1 MPDRNSPPRERGCAV
16 VTGGTRGI
24 GAAISDRLEADG
36 WRVARLARSENGA
49 AYRADVG
56 DPEQVATAFERIEN
70 DLGPPL
76 VLINN
81 AGIRRDGLAMR
92 LDDADWG
99 EVVATNLGGA
109 FNCTRR
115 ALGPM
120 LSNRWGRLV
129 NVSSVVAERANP
141 GQANYAAAKA
151 GVLALTRTVAR
162 EMARKGITCNAVV
175 PGLIDT
181 EMTADVRDQLLPAI
195 PAGRAGSPE
204 DVAACVSFL
213 CSDEAAY
220 VNGAALAVDGGLG
233 A

>member
-1 MPDRNSPPRERGCAV
+1 MPDAKPEPRERGCAV

-36 WRVARLARSENGA
+36 WRVVRLARSDNGSP
-49 AYRADVG
+49 YTADVS
-56 DPEQVATAFERIEN
+56 DSEQVEAAFEQIEK

-76 VLINN
+76 VLVNN
-81 AGIRRDGLAMR
+81 AGIRRDGLAIR
-92 LDDADWG
+92 LDDDDWS

-120 LSNRWGRLV
+120 LKNRWGRLV

-151 GVLALTRTVAR
+151 GLLALTRTVAR

-181 EMTADVRDQLLPAI
+181 EMTQDVRDQLLPAI
-195 PAGRAGSPE
+195 PAGRAGSPD

-220 VNGAALAVDGGLG
+220 VNGASLAVDGGLG

>member
-1 MPDRNSPPRERGCAV
+1 MPDRSTPPRERGCAV

-24 GAAISDRLEADG
+24 GASIAARLETDG
-36 WRVARLARSENGA
+36 WRVARLARQNGA

-56 DPEQVATAFERIEN
+56 NPEEVEAAFEQIEA

-81 AGIRRDGLAMR
+81 AGIRRDGLAIRMPH
-92 LDDADWG
+92 ADWG
-99 EVVATNLGGA
+99 DVVTTNLDGA
-109 FNCTRR
+109 FNCTQR

-120 LSNRWGRLV
+120 LSARWGRVV
-129 NVSSVVAERANP
+129 NVSSVVAERANS

-151 GVLALTRTVAR
+151 GLLALTRTVAR

-181 EMTADVRDQLLPAI
+181 EMTEDVREQLLPAI
-195 PAGRAGSPE
+195 PAGRAGSPD
-204 DVAACVSFL
+204 DVAACVAFL
-213 CSDEAAY
+213 CSDEANY

-233 A
+233 T

>member
-1 MPDRNSPPRERGCAV
+1 M

-24 GAAISDRLEADG
+24 GAAIADRLESDG
-36 WRVARLARSENGA
+36 WRVARLARSDNGSP
-49 AYRADVG
+49 YRADVG
-56 DPEQVATAFERIEN
+56 DPEQVAAAFERIEK

-76 VLINN
+76 VLVNN

-92 LDDADWG
+92 LGDADWG

-120 LSNRWGRLV
+120 LSARWGRLV

-151 GVLALTRTVAR
+151 GMLALTRTVAR

-181 EMTADVRDQLLPAI
+181 EMTQDVRDQLLPAI

>member
-1 MPDRNSPPRERGCAV
+1 MPDRNGSPTDRGCAV

-24 GAAISDRLEADG
+24 GAAIATRLEADG
-36 WRVARLARSENGA
+36 WSVARLARSENGS

-56 DPEQVATAFERIEN
+56 DPEQVDDVFARIEE

-76 VLINN
+76 VLVNN
-81 AGIRRDGLAMR
+81 AGIRRDGLAIRMQPS
-92 LDDADWG
+92 DWG
-99 EVVATNLGGA
+99 DVVTTNLGGA
-109 FNCTRR
+109 FNCTHR

-120 LSNRWGRLV
+120 LKNRWGRVV

-181 EMTADVRDQLLPAI
+181 EMTQDVRDQLLPAI
-195 PAGRAGSPE
+195 PAGRAGSPG
-204 DVAACVSFL
+204 DVAACVRFL
-213 CSDEAAY
+213 CSEEAAY

-233 A
+233 T

>member
-1 MPDRNSPPRERGCAV
+1 MPDRNANPRERGCAV

-24 GAAISDRLEADG
+24 GAAIADRLESDG
-36 WRVARLARSENGA
+36 WRVARLARSDNGSP
-49 AYRADVG
+49 YRADVG
-56 DPEQVATAFERIEN
+56 DPEQVATAFERIEE

-181 EMTADVRDQLLPAI
+181 EMTKDVHDQLLPAI

-204 DVAACVSFL
+204 DVAACVGFL
-213 CSDEAAY
+213 CSEEAAY

>member
-1 MPDRNSPPRERGCAV
+1 MPDAKPEPRERGCAV

-36 WRVARLARSENGA
+36 WRVVRLARSDNGSP
-49 AYRADVG
+49 YTADVG
-56 DPEQVATAFERIEN
+56 DSEQVEAAFEQIEK

-76 VLINN
+76 VLVNN
-81 AGIRRDGLAMR
+81 AGIRRDGLAIR
-92 LDDADWG
+92 LDDDDWS

-120 LSNRWGRLV
+120 LKNRWGRLV

-151 GVLALTRTVAR
+151 GLLALTRTVAR

-181 EMTADVRDQLLPAI
+181 EMTQDVRDQLLPAI
-195 PAGRAGSPE
+195 PAGRAGSPD

-220 VNGAALAVDGGLG
+220 VNGASLAVDGGLG